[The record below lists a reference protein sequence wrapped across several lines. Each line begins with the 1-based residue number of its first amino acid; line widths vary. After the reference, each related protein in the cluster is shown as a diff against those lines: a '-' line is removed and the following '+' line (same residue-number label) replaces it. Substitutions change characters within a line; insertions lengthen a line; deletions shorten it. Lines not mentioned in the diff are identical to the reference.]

1 MVRHPWWKQNGEAVR
16 AAVDA
21 AERSSGHQIVVR
33 VGSLGRRPA
42 RTADRIAARWR
53 AASLVFCVDA
63 AHRRFEVRWAD
74 GIGLDEERVRGA
86 VTGPLRDH
94 DLAAAVTALAAL
106 LPRRDEGEELPD
118 IVHE

>member
-1 MVRHPWWKQNGEAVR
+1 MVRHPWWKENGDAVH

-21 AERSSGHQIVVR
+21 AESSSGHQIVVR

-42 RTADRIAARWR
+42 RTADRVAVRWR

-63 AHRRFEVRWAD
+63 ARRRFEVRWAD
-74 GIGLDEERVRGA
+74 GIGLDEERVRDA
-86 VTGPLRDH
+86 VMDHLREH

-106 LPRRDEGEELPD
+106 LPRREEGEELPD